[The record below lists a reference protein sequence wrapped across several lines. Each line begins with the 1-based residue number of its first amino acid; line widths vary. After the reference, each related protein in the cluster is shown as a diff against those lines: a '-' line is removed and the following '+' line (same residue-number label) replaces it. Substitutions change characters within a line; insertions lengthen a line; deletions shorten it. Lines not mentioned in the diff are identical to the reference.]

1 MGMDLIDGK
10 NGLCGEIAVAA
21 GFEGYE
27 ITVIYRPYHNFA
39 GKKAHYMLRSA

>member
-1 MGMDLIDGK
+1 MDLIDGK

-27 ITVIYRPYHNFA
+27 IPVIYRTVSIVPLNLLIAGDICNF
-39 GKKAHYMLRSA
+39 